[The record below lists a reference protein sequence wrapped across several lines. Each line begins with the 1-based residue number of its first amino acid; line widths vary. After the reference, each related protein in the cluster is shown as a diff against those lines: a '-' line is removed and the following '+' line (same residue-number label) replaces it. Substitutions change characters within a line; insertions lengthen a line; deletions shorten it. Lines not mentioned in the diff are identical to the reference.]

1 MSVRTPEL
9 PEPFTTETYEDGGWF
24 KWFILLLI
32 LGAIIVFSIS
42 YASTTTQG
50 WEAAEVRECM
60 GNKPTFTAMINP
72 TQFMRFCEVEEDI
85 IGVQLL
91 ERDEKG
97 NYREVYARMEYRFR
111 SMEDVLE
118 FINKNK
124 FRLLDQL
131 R

>member
-1 MSVRTPEL
+1 MDISYTN
-9 PEPFTTETYEDGGWF
+9 TSGGGWF
-24 KWFILLLI
+24 KWFIVLLI
-32 LGAIIVFSIS
+32 VASAIVFFIS

-50 WEAAEVRECM
+50 WEAAEVRDCM
-60 GNKPTFTAMINP
+60 GRNPTFTVMINP

-91 ERDEKG
+91 EKDDKG
-97 NYREVYARMEYRFR
+97 NYKEIYARTEYKFG

-118 FINKNK
+118 FIHANK
-124 FRLLDQL
+124 FRLINSL